1 MKVAVF
7 STKQYDQRF
16 LTKLNESVGHE
27 LMFFEPHLRVETAK
41 LAAGYPA
48 VVAFVNDDLGE
59 AVVAELAAG
68 GTRLIALRCAGYNNV
83 DLEAAKKHSITVA
96 RVPAYSPDGVAE
108 HAVALLQTL
117 NRNIHRAYNRVRD
130 GDFSLN
136 GLLGFNLAG
145 KTVGVVGTG
154 QIGAC
159 CAKILLGY
167 KCRVIAFDP
176 YPNPQC
182 CDAGVEYVEL
192 DVLLRES
199 HIITLHCPLTPDTH
213 HLIDHDSLAK
223 AQTGVFIVNTSRG
236 ALINTR
242 AVVDGLKSGHVG
254 GLAIDVYEEEGD
266 LFFEDLSD
274 SIIQDDVFMRL
285 MTFPNV
291 LVTGH
296 QAFFTH
302 EALDSIA
309 AVTLHN
315 ISCFARGEKSGN
327 EVGGVI
333 ADIIDWR
340 VKMASP

>member
-7 STKQYDQRF
+7 STKQYDKDY
-16 LTKLNESVGHE
+16 LTKLNADVGHD
-27 LMFFEPHLRVETAK
+27 LMFFEAHLREETAM
-41 LAAGYPA
+41 LAKDHAA
-48 VVAFVNDDLGE
+48 VVAFVNDDLSE
-59 AVVAELAAG
+59 PVIARLAEV

-83 DLEAAKKHSITVA
+83 DLAAARQHSITVA

-159 CAKILLGY
+159 CARILLGY
-167 KCRVIAFDP
+167 NCRVIAFDP
-176 YPNPQC
+176 HPNPKC
-182 CDAGVEYVEL
+182 KDAGVEYVDIDTL
-192 DVLLRES
+192 FANSD
-199 HIITLHCPLTPDTH
+199 IITLHCPLTPDTH
-213 HLIDHDSLAK
+213 HLIDHASLSK
-223 AQTGVFIVNTSRG
+223 TRRGVFIVNTSRG

-242 AVVDGLKSGHVG
+242 AVIDGLKSGHIG

-296 QAFFTH
+296 QAFLTH
-302 EALDSIA
+302 EALEAIA
-309 AVTLHN
+309 KTTLHN
-315 ISCFARGEKSGN
+315 ISAFANGQKSGN
-327 EVGGVI
+327 EL
-333 ADIIDWR
+333 
-340 VKMASP
+340 